1 MYRIPSIITFDL
13 QELRAQLDAHTH
25 NAKLTLHVIPF
36 SADGQV
42 LTISPADFKRA
53 KQHADMLLDLVEK
66 KIRRTPREQD
76 RLLAW
81 NSDVVQNKA
90 RHYGT
95 AEWRVFMFRWASKAL
110 PAEAFARSG
119 DDLAKAFFR
128 TALGIEDE
136 RTVSIYASDLRA
148 KCRPEIPRDLLVQA
162 AFELQSEQDRA
173 ELANFIIPRV
183 VLLAAGLFPVGQAPI
198 VIGAAISAIVA
209 FLEFMQFL
217 QDAEEDGDIT
227 EEEGEEAVWAMLG
240 IIPFRIVQMALFA
253 RGVGMIGVALFRA
266 LLDGLDELPSLLD
279 TSAEARENGWNAYGE
294 FDAESTIFLPAYL
307 FDD

>member
-1 MYRIPSIITFDL
+1 MYRIPSLIAVDL
-13 QELRAQLDAHTH
+13 QELRAQLKTH
-25 NAKLTLHVIPF
+25 ARNAKLTLHVIPF
-36 SADGQV
+36 SADGRI
-42 LTISPADFKRA
+42 LTIRPADLQRTK
-53 KQHADMLLDLVEK
+53 KSADDLLDLVEK
-66 KIRRTPREQD
+66 KINRMPREQD

-81 NSDVVQNKA
+81 NSDVVQTRA
-90 RHYGT
+90 RYYGT

-128 TALGIEDE
+128 TALGIGDE
-136 RTVSIYASDLRA
+136 RIVSVYASALRA
-148 KCRPEIPRDLLVQA
+148 KCQPEMPRESLVQI
-162 AFELQSEQDRA
+162 AFELQGEQDRA

-183 VLLAAGLFPVGQAPI
+183 ALLAAGLFGGEVPL
-198 VIGAAISAIVA
+198 VIGTAISAIVA

-227 EEEGEEAVWAMLG
+227 EEEGEEAFWAMLG
-240 IIPFRIVQMALFA
+240 IIPFRIVQMALFV

-266 LLDGLDELPSLLD
+266 LLDGLDELPSFLEI
-279 TSAEARENGWNAYGE
+279 SAEARENGWNSYGA